1 MKGLM
6 HQLFGY
12 NIEFY
17 AVEHTKGKTDGG
29 KQQQLQQ
36 QNNNRHLSS

>member
-6 HQLFGY
+6 HQLFRY

-17 AVEHTKGKTDGG
+17 AVEHTKGKTTTTTAT
-29 KQQQLQQ
+29 K
-36 QNNNRHLSS
+36 